1 MKAAD
6 RPGEEVLVVG
16 ADAATPEGAQGFV
29 IEEVEMRDFMR
40 YLGKSPPI
48 RFPESFTVITGKT
61 GSGKTSILDAI
72 TFALYKRTT
81 RTDPPA
87 NAKITDICKPGGHVR
102 VLFRQ
107 RGRGYEARRGFK
119 SNGDPF
125 LELFEDGKMIPG
137 TIPEKERAILEVVG
151 LDYEGFLNS
160 TFVRQEEMKGL
171 GAASGS
177 ERLAVFQKLFRLETF
192 EKAAKL
198 AAERLAAVELEVRGK
213 EQEILTRKER
223 LDRLPLLR
231 ERLAALEAELAEARG
246 HESGF
251 TATLKEMEHAFK
263 GLEAKHDEFTRAGTA
278 AKERIARAEQLQKK
292 IAGLENQGNRALK
305 LKDQIAGLAAETKD
319 FEALREESDRLLD
332 LQQKYEILA
341 QQLKSAQKQWQSL
354 EGEHER
360 RLAQLRDDLF
370 QQEQRVAKL
379 STDFGLDEAFSFL
392 RSEGALS
399 ERIARIEKELRWL
412 SDRKDLV
419 ASLHQE
425 ELAAKAEL
433 AAVEART
440 GRINGD
446 SFLLDEITARIGGIK
461 DRIREEDEAH
471 ERKRREQRGEFES
484 LDRKILGIGFSEETK
499 KRLGELRAFVPALES
514 KRKDLDRLRKDLE
527 SLGDP
532 SGQLLLLREEE
543 TKLAAEMEQLKERL
557 EGLAKDETA
566 YFTAKTEYDGV
577 KRQTEE
583 LRRTLYTKEGESKGL
598 AAQIQQ
604 TEEETPKVE
613 GAMRALADLVSH
625 KEILAVLK
633 NEVFHKKGVVMYAI
647 TQLLPELEIEASK
660 NLGDLTAGRFSQVKL
675 ETYEEAKGHGVRILV
690 RGVDGA
696 WHDVGEFSGGEK
708 TQINAA
714 LRFAIAKELASMPQ
728 VGRTYGRMKT
738 LFLDEA
744 DLGSLDTEVSRDLF
758 VAKLFD
764 MGRFFDKVILI
775 THLAEVADRFPGR
788 IRVDMTQEQVSRAEV
803 LS

>member
-1 MKAAD
+1 D
-6 RPGEEVLVVG
+6 RPREEEVLAVG
-16 ADAATPEGAQGFV
+16 TDTAVPESAQGFV
-29 IEEVEMRDFMR
+29 IQEVEMRDFMR

-119 SNGDPF
+119 ANGDPF
-125 LELFEDGKMIPG
+125 LELFEGGKMIPG
-137 TIPEKERAILEVVG
+137 TIPEKERTILEVVG

-198 AAERLAAVELEVRGK
+198 AAERLAAVELEARGK

-223 LDRLPLLR
+223 LDRLPFLKGQ
-231 ERLAALEAELAEARG
+231 LAALENELAEARAR
-246 HESGF
+246 ESGF
-251 TATLKEMEHAFK
+251 TAKLKEMEVAFK
-263 GLEAKHDEFTRAGTA
+263 GLEAKHDEFTRAGSA
-278 AKERIARAEQLQKK
+278 ARERIARAEQLQKK
-292 IAGLENQGNRALK
+292 IASLESQGVRALK
-305 LKDQIAGLAAETKD
+305 MKEQIAVLAAATTD
-319 FEALREESDRLLD
+319 FETLREESDRILD

-341 QQLKSAQKQWQSL
+341 QQLKGAQKQWQAL
-354 EGEHER
+354 ETEHDR
-360 RLAQLRDDLF
+360 RLGQLREELF
-370 QQEQRVAKL
+370 QQEQRVTKL
-379 STDFGLDEAFSFL
+379 STDVGGDEAFALL

-399 ERIARIEKELRWL
+399 ERIARIEKELQWL
-412 SDRKDLV
+412 AERKDLV

-425 ELAAKAEL
+425 NLAAKSEL
-433 AAVEART
+433 TAVETRT
-440 GRINGD
+440 GRINAD

-461 DRIREEDEAH
+461 DRIREEDDAH
-471 ERKRREQRGEFES
+471 ERTRREQREEFES
-484 LDRKILGIGFSEETK
+484 LDRKILGIGFSEDTK
-499 KRLGELRAFVPALES
+499 KRLGELRASVPALES
-514 KRKDLDRLRKDLE
+514 KRKDLERLRKDLE
-527 SLGDP
+527 TLGDP
-532 SGQLLLLREEE
+532 SSQLLLLREEE
-543 TKLAAEMEQLKERL
+543 TKLAAEMEQLKVVL
-557 EGLAKDETA
+557 EGLGLDEVS
-566 YFTAKTEYDGV
+566 YVTAKSEYDAV
-577 KRQTEE
+577 KRAAEE

-604 TEEETPKVE
+604 TEEETVKVE
-613 GAMRALADLVSH
+613 GAMKALADLAGH
-625 KEILAVLK
+625 REILAVLK

-647 TQLLPELEIEASK
+647 NQLLPELEIEASK
-660 NLGDLTAGRFSQVKL
+660 NLGDLTDGRFSHVKL
-675 ETYEEAKGHGVRILV
+675 ETYEEAKGHGIRILV
-690 RGVDGA
+690 RGVDGE

-775 THLAEVADRFPGR
+775 THLAEVADRFAGR
-788 IRVDMTQEQVSRAEV
+788 IRVDMTQEGVSRAEV
-803 LS
+803 IA